1 MRVFK
6 SKWFS
11 HFAEKE
17 AVSNDD
23 LKALVE
29 ELEEGYVYANLG
41 SGVYKQR
48 PTDFGEGRSGSYRV
62 IVYYKKGNRTFF
74 QYCFTKFYS

>member
-29 ELEEGYVYANLG
+29 ELEEGYVYAILG
-41 SGVYKQR
+41 VEFTNSDLQTLEKEEV
-48 PTDFGEGRSGSYRV
+48 EA
-62 IVYYKKGNRTFF
+62 IVL
-74 QYCFTKFYS
+74 